1 MAVQI
6 RNYTVPAS
14 LTIPVVSPKIEL
26 LAFSGLNR
34 NMAGMP
40 LKSTETDRKKAKTG
54 CPIAG
59 CGACHSDH
67 LANVV
72 QDIFPQDL
80 YWANVGARK
89 SVRVAV
95 GE

>member
-14 LTIPVVSPKIEL
+14 LTIPVVSPKNGL

-34 NMAGMP
+34 KMVGMI
-40 LKSTETDRKKAKTG
+40 LKSTETDCKKAKMG
-54 CPIAG
+54 CPIAA

-67 LANVV
+67 LVNVV

-89 SVRVAV
+89 SARVAV